1 MVLFWVVIGVIV
13 AVLGVAVVYDLRAR
27 RHRGVSSDF
36 RAASRDSA
44 RREAQSRDATEARSR
59 PSKMGGRG
67 RFIGGGPGP

>member
-13 AVLGVAVVYDLRAR
+13 AVLGVAVVFDLRAR
-27 RHRGVSSDF
+27 HHRSVTGDF

-44 RREAQSRDATEARSR
+44 RREAQSRNATEARSR